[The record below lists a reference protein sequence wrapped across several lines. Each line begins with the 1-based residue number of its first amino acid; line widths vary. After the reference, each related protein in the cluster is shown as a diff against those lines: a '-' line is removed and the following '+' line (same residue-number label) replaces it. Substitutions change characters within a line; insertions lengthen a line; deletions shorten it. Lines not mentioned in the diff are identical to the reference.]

1 MIHYDQWRIFLAAKA
16 LDFLI
21 QEQDDVEQDRFSK
34 DFFQFFTLFSIY
46 SGNTGWVRGGRE
58 PSLLTY

>member
-21 QEQDDVEQDRFSK
+21 QRIKEQDRFSK
-34 DFFQFFTLFSIY
+34 VFFQFFTLFSIY